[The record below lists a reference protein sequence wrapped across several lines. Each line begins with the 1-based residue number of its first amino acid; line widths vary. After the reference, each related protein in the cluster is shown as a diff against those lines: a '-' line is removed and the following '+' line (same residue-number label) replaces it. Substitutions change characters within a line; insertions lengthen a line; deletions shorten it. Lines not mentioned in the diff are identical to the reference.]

1 MTAFTKDLVVG
12 TWKSQQPHAIVMAAV
27 IAVALVPA
35 TAALGPAPSG
45 ARPSML
51 EELVTVPGPATNSP
65 ELPQSLGYLE
75 YDWSAAEGGV
85 PGFALLSDNSN

>member
-1 MTAFTKDLVVG
+1 MTSFTNQLVARACRYYG
-12 TWKSQQPHAIVMAAV
+12 PHAIVMAIV
-27 IAVALVPA
+27 ITVALTPESAV
-35 TAALGPAPSG
+35 LGPAPSG
-45 ARPSML
+45 SLRSAP
-51 EELVTVPGPATNSP
+51 EELVAVPAPAANGP